1 LDNEGLEHIFSA
13 GAPLGKLQRR
23 RTALPASLHM
33 SLQELKLELEALRS
47 HLAGQ
52 EDALQRLEDGELSS
66 EQRERAE
73 HMRAEIAALRER
85 LDEAQQLVDA
95 VEAEGD

>member
-1 LDNEGLEHIFSA
+1 M
-13 GAPLGKLQRR
+13 
-23 RTALPASLHM
+23 SLH
-33 SLQELKLELEALRS
+33 ELKLELEALRG

-52 EDALQRLEDGELSS
+52 EEALQKLDDGELSS

-73 HMRAEIAALRER
+73 QMRAEIAALRER

-95 VEAEGD
+95 VEAEAD